1 MEGITREPDLPVLHR
16 ETVQP
21 AWVDY
26 NGHMNLAY
34 YVLAFDHATDAFL
47 DHVGLGE
54 AYREETGGS
63 VFVVEMH
70 VTYEREVMQ
79 DAALEITTQVL
90 AAEGK
95 RLHLF
100 HRMYE
105 AGSDRTAASNEVMI
119 LHVDLAT
126 RRTAPFPEDRRA
138 ALDAVRDAHAGLPRP
153 PQAGRA
159 VGQPPVKTGS

>member
-1 MEGITREPDLPVLHR
+1 MEATTREPDLPVLHR
-16 ETVQP
+16 ETVRP
-21 AWVDY
+21 GWVDY
-26 NGHMNLAY
+26 NGHMNVAY

-47 DHVGLGE
+47 DHVRLGE

-79 DAALEITTQVL
+79 GTAFEITTQVL

-105 AGSDRTAASNEVMI
+105 TGSDRIAASNEVMI

-138 ALDAVRDAHAGLPRP
+138 TLDAMRDAHAVLPWP

-159 VGQPPVKTGS
+159 VGQPPAKTGA